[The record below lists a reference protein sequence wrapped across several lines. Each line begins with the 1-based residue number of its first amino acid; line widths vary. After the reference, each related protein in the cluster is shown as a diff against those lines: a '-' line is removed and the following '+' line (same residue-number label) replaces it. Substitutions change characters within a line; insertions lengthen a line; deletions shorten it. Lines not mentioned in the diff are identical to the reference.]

1 MLTNNKS
8 RISTTIV
15 RRSIFRNF
23 LKPLFVLIFSNYS
36 FDLGKKITFVK
47 IFTFDF
53 LRSTV
58 KYKSKFAPFMHSE
71 EVFILA
77 IESSCDD
84 TAAAVL
90 RNDVVLS
97 NVVARQSIHEE
108 YGGVVPELASR
119 AHQQNI
125 VPVIDVA
132 LKKANIT
139 KNQLSAIAFTQGPGL
154 MGSLLVGSSFA
165 KSLAMALNIP
175 LIAVNHMHAHILAHF
190 IDEEGFDKPEFPF
203 LALTI
208 SGGHTQIVK
217 VNDFFNM
224 EIIGETTDD
233 AVGEAF
239 DKTAKILGFPYPGGP
254 LIDQYAKDG
263 NPKKFAFTK
272 PRIPGLNFS
281 FSGLKTQILYF
292 VQKNVLENPN
302 FIEENKADI
311 CASVQHTIIE
321 ILMDKLKL
329 AVAETGIRQIAIGGG
344 VSANTG
350 IRQTLKD
357 AENKYGW
364 KTFVPKFEYTTD
376 NAAMIGIVGY
386 QKYLHDKFSDANVVS
401 KARIEF

>member
-1 MLTNNKS
+1 MTKS
-8 RISTTIV
+8 
-15 RRSIFRNF
+15 
-23 LKPLFVLIFSNYS
+23 
-36 FDLGKKITFVK
+36 
-47 IFTFDF
+47 
-53 LRSTV
+53 
-58 KYKSKFAPFMHSE
+58 
-71 EVFILA
+71 EVYLLA

-90 RNDVVLS
+90 YNDKVLS

-132 LKKANIT
+132 LKKANID
-139 KNQLSAIAFTQGPGL
+139 KSQLSAIAFTQGPGL
-154 MGSLLVGSSFA
+154 MGSLLVGTSFA
-165 KSLAMALNIP
+165 KSLSLALHIP

-190 IDEEGFDKPEFPF
+190 IDEEGFDKPTFPF

-217 VNDFFNM
+217 VNSFFDM

-239 DKTAKILGFPYPGGP
+239 DKSAKILGLPYPGGP
-254 LIDQYAKDG
+254 LIDQFTKEG
-263 NPKKFAFTK
+263 NPKRFAFTK
-272 PRIPGLNFS
+272 PKVEGLNFS

-292 VQKNVLENPN
+292 IQKNVKENPN

-311 CASVQHTIIE
+311 CASIQHIIIE
-321 ILMDKLKL
+321 ILMEKLKL
-329 AVAETGIRQIAIGGG
+329 AVTETGINQVAIGGG
-344 VSANTG
+344 VSANSG
-350 IRQTLKD
+350 IRNTLKA
-357 AENKYGW
+357 AESKYGW
-364 KTFVPKFEYTTD
+364 KTYIPKFEYTTD

-386 QKYLHDKFSDANVVS
+386 YKFLENKFNDASIVS

>member
-1 MLTNNKS
+1 MNLD
-8 RISTTIV
+8 
-15 RRSIFRNF
+15 SI
-23 LKPLFVLIFSNYS
+23 Y
-36 FDLGKKITFVK
+36 
-47 IFTFDF
+47 
-53 LRSTV
+53 
-58 KYKSKFAPFMHSE
+58 
-71 EVFILA
+71 ILA

-90 RNDVVLS
+90 QNDIVLS
-97 NVVARQSIHEE
+97 NVVANQRIHEE

-125 VPVIDVA
+125 VPVVELA
-132 LKKANIT
+132 LKKAGIR
-139 KNQLSAIAFTQGPGL
+139 KEQLHGIAFTQGPGL

-165 KSLAMALNIP
+165 KSFSMALNIP
-175 LIAVNHMHAHILAHF
+175 LVAVNHMQAHILAHF
-190 IDEEGFDKPEFPF
+190 IEEKGFDKPTFPF

-217 VNDFFNM
+217 VSDFFDM

-239 DKTAKILGFPYPGGP
+239 DKTAKILGLPYPGGP
-254 LIDQYAKDG
+254 LIDKFAQEG
-263 NPKKFAFTK
+263 NPKAYSFTSPK
-272 PRIPGLNFS
+272 VQGLNFS

-292 VQKNVLENPN
+292 IQKNVAINPN

-311 CASVQHTIIE
+311 CASVQHTIIK
-321 ILMDKLKL
+321 ILMEKLKL
-329 AVAETGIRQIAIGGG
+329 AVAETGIKQIAIGGG

-350 IRQTLKD
+350 IRNTLKE
-357 AENKYGW
+357 AESKYHW
-364 KTFVPKFEYTTD
+364 KTYIPKFEYTTD

-386 QKYLHDKFSDANVVS
+386 HKYKHQLFETSTVVS

>member
-1 MLTNNKS
+1 
-8 RISTTIV
+8 
-15 RRSIFRNF
+15 
-23 LKPLFVLIFSNYS
+23 
-36 FDLGKKITFVK
+36 
-47 IFTFDF
+47 
-53 LRSTV
+53 
-58 KYKSKFAPFMHSE
+58 MHHK

-90 RNDVVLS
+90 MNSTVLS
-97 NVVARQSIHEE
+97 NVVARQSIHEQ

-125 VPVIDVA
+125 VPVIEVA
-132 LKKANIT
+132 LKKANVS

-154 MGSLLVGSSFA
+154 MGSLLVGTSFA
-165 KSLAMALNIP
+165 KSLAMSLDIP

-190 IDEEGFDKPEFPF
+190 IDEDGYDKPEFPF

-208 SGGHTQIVK
+208 SGGHTQIV
-217 VNDFFNM
+217 VVRGFFDM
-224 EIIGETTDD
+224 AIIGETTDD

-254 LIDQYAKDG
+254 LIDEYAKTG
-263 NPKKFAFTK
+263 NPKRFAFTK
-272 PRIPGLNFS
+272 PKIPNLDFS

-292 VQKNVLENPN
+292 VQKSMLENTN
-302 FIEENKADI
+302 FIEENKHDI
-311 CASVQHTIIE
+311 CASVQQIIID

-329 AVAETGIRQIAIGGG
+329 AVTQTGITQIAIGGG

-350 IRQTLKD
+350 IRNTLKE

-364 KTFVPKFEYTTD
+364 KTFIPKFEYTTD

-386 QKYLHDKFSDANVVS
+386 HKFLHDKFTDAAVVS